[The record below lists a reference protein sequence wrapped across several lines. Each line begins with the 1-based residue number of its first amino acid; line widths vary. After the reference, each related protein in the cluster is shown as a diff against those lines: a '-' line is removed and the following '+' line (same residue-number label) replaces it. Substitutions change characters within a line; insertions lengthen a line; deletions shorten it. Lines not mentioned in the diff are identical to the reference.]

1 MPPLLNQA
9 VHRFLVCT
17 EPPQCLLD
25 QVGLKFL
32 CRCMRVLIPS
42 SVPVEGDALQL
53 KGAAVKVYYPNGQTT
68 AIKVSTLLAST
79 LCFEA
84 RS

>member
-1 MPPLLNQA
+1 
-9 VHRFLVCT
+9 
-17 EPPQCLLD
+17 
-25 QVGLKFL
+25 
-32 CRCMRVLIPS
+32 MRVLIPS